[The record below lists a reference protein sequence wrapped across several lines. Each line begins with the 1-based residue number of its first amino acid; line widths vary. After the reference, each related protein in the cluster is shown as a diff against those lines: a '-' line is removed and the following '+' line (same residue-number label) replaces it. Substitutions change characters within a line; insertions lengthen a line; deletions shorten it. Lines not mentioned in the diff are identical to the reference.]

1 MSSVFK
7 SMLNLLYN
15 RLDFLAEERKPWGR
29 SKMCCR
35 APASGVSLLTV
46 NKTPNP

>member
-15 RLDFLAEERKPWGR
+15 RFGFGGKKGWGETERGN
-29 SKMCCR
+29 
-35 APASGVSLLTV
+35 VQ
-46 NKTPNP
+46 

>member
-15 RLDFLAEERKPWGR
+15 RFGFGGREKRNLGEKMQLDP
-29 SKMCCR
+29 
-35 APASGVSLLTV
+35 PSGVS
-46 NKTPNP
+46 